1 MVVIVS
7 RIANSD
13 HFDRTFLVDFIKY
26 SYEIAKL
33 ALRKNSA
40 TGSLRT
46 AGQILLYPA
55 SKFLL
60 TDGPTS

>member
-26 SYEIAKL
+26 SCEIAKL

-40 TGSLRT
+40 TGSLRA